1 MPQETQTETEKMT
14 YQPVKIEAVP
24 VHKNKF
30 RDGSRCW
37 AVTNLIE
44 QAKGLP
50 VFDLPL
56 CCINVASKVWEPI
69 EGAKAL
75 AEHMKRVMEVDTEKP
90 VILDEDGYIMDGWHR
105 VARALLDGKVTIP
118 AVRFEYTRAA

>member
-1 MPQETQTETEKMT
+1 MT
-14 YQPVKIEAVP
+14 YLPVKIEAMP

-30 RDGSRCW
+30 RDGSQCW

-56 CCINVASKVWEPI
+56 CCINVAAKVWEPVEI
-69 EGAKAL
+69 PRGL
-75 AEHMKRVMEVDTEKP
+75 AEHMMRVLAVDTEAP
-90 VILDEDGYIMDGWHR
+90 VILDEDGFIMDGWHR
-105 VARALLDGKVTIP
+105 VARALLDGKATIP
-118 AVRFEYTRAA
+118 AVRFETNPPANWHEGE